1 MAKNS
6 LTALTHNIDTDST
19 LVANMMEV
27 DHFNYFEF
35 ENNTPNPTMFIK
47 QTTNNDPFR
56 LNLVIPAIAI
66 QISMDVLII
75 PLSTRIQTASF
86 HVTR

>member
-19 LVANMMEV
+19 LVANMMDV
-27 DHFNYFEF
+27 DYFEF

-66 QISMDVLII
+66 QISMDALII

>member
-19 LVANMMEV
+19 LVANMMDV
-27 DHFNYFEF
+27 DYFEF

-47 QTTNNDPFR
+47 QTTNNDPFS

-66 QISMDVLII
+66 QISMDALII